1 MLTVKVTMYSF
12 TQLNSPVL
20 LVDGLTLFYS
30 CVNSRELERP
40 PRRHRRQ
47 RRVSVVCFVYGF
59 VSQAEWSQ
67 AERQSSRPP
76 PRGQPPIEVSHPAHD
91 AAAAAGAVA
100 HGR

>member
-40 PRRHRRQ
+40 PPSPPSASRQ
-47 RRVSVVCFVYGF
+47 RRVLRVRLRVTS
-59 VSQAEWSQ
+59 
-67 AERQSSRPP
+67 
-76 PRGQPPIEVSHPAHD
+76 
-91 AAAAAGAVA
+91 
-100 HGR
+100 